1 MIIVRITGGL
11 GNQMFQYAT
20 ARSLAKYRGCLFKLD
35 ISSCNEDKLRQLKYK
50 LNKLN
55 IIEDLA
61 SEQEISLLKNKKA
74 KSPRKLIHR
83 IIRDLMIKKIKHFRE
98 VDCFRFDKMLY
109 KTNLPLYIQ
118 GGFVSH
124 KYFDKYRDI
133 LVKELAVKDDLMG
146 KNKDF
151 ATHISSCN
159 SVSVHVRRGDY
170 VFDETAN
177 KKNGLLA
184 LDYYE
189 RANDI
194 IKSKI
199 DNPVFFVFS
208 NDKKWVAENFK
219 LNCQTIFVDHNNAE
233 FGYEDMRLMSLC
245 KSNIIANSTFSWWGA
260 YLNLNPEKI
269 VIAPENWLA
278 YKKTNPEEFI
288 PKDWL
293 VI

>member
-11 GNQMFQYAT
+11 GNQMFQYAA
-20 ARSLAKYRGCLFKLD
+20 ARSLAKDRGCSFKLD
-35 ISSCNEDKLRQLKYK
+35 LSICYENKDKDWVYTFNR
-50 LNKLN
+50 LN
-55 IIEDLA
+55 IIEDAA
-61 SEQEISLLKNKKA
+61 SEQEISLLKNKNA

-83 IIRDLMIKKIKHFRE
+83 IIRNLTIKKIKHFKE
-98 VDCFRFDKMLY
+98 VDCFAFDKMLY
-109 KTNLPLYIQ
+109 KTNLPIYIQ
-118 GGFVSH
+118 GGFVSL

-133 LVKELAVKDDLMG
+133 FLKEFLPKNDISG
-146 KNKDF
+146 KNKEF
-151 ATHISSCN
+151 AEHISSCN
-159 SVSVHVRRGDY
+159 SVSVHIRRGDY

-189 RANDI
+189 RAIDI

-199 DNPVFFVFS
+199 DDPVFFVFS
-208 NDKKWVAENFK
+208 NDKEWAAGNFK
-219 LNCQTIFVDHNNAE
+219 FDGQIAFVNHNNDE
-233 FGYEDMRLMSLC
+233 FGYEDVRLMSLC

-269 VIAPENWLA
+269 VIAPQNWLA

>member
-1 MIIVRITGGL
+1 MIIVRISGGL

-20 ARSLAKYRGCLFKLD
+20 ARSLAKDRECSFKLD
-35 ISSCNEDKLRQLKYK
+35 ISSCDEDRLREYE

-61 SEQEISLLKNKKA
+61 SEQEISLLRNKKA
-74 KSPRKLIHR
+74 KSARKLIHR
-83 IIRDLMIKKIKHFRE
+83 IIRNLMIKKIKHFRE
-98 VDCFRFDKMLY
+98 VDCFRFDEMLY

-124 KYFDKYRDI
+124 KYFDKYKDI
-133 LVKELAVKDDLMG
+133 LVEELVPKNALTG
-146 KNKDF
+146 KNKEF

-170 VFDETAN
+170 VFDEKTN
-177 KKNGLLA
+177 KKHGVLTP
-184 LDYYE
+184 DYYE
-189 RANDI
+189 RAIDI

-199 DNPVFFVFS
+199 DNPVFFIFS
-208 NDKKWVAENFK
+208 NDKEWVAENFK
-219 LNCQTIFVDHNNAE
+219 LNCQIVFIGNNNAE

-260 YLNLNPEKI
+260 YLNLNPDKN

-278 YKKTNPEEFI
+278 DKKTNPEEFI

>member
-11 GNQMFQYAT
+11 GNQMFQYAA
-20 ARSLAKYRGCLFKLD
+20 ARSLAKDRGCSFKLD
-35 ISSCNEDKLRQLKYK
+35 LSICYENKDKDWGYTFNR
-50 LNKLN
+50 LN
-55 IIEDLA
+55 IIEDAA
-61 SEQEISLLKNKKA
+61 SEQEISLLKNKNA

-83 IIRDLMIKKIKHFRE
+83 IIRNLTIKKIKHFKE
-98 VDCFRFDKMLY
+98 VDCFAFDKMLY
-109 KTNLPLYIQ
+109 KTNLPIYIQ
-118 GGFVSH
+118 GGFVSL

-133 LVKELAVKDDLMG
+133 FLKEFLPKNDISG
-146 KNKDF
+146 KNKEF
-151 ATHISSCN
+151 AEHISSCN
-159 SVSVHVRRGDY
+159 SVSVHIRRGDY

-189 RANDI
+189 RAIDI

-199 DNPVFFVFS
+199 DDPVFFVFS
-208 NDKKWVAENFK
+208 NDKEWAAGNFK
-219 LNCQTIFVDHNNAE
+219 FDGQIAFVNHNNDE
-233 FGYEDMRLMSLC
+233 FGYEDVRLMSLC

-269 VIAPENWLA
+269 VIAPQNWLA